1 MFDRNNSRRFSW
13 LALLLTLA
21 LFGNLTVASA
31 QQATFTTGT
40 VYSSTGSGFFVI
52 AGGIGV
58 VPSAGGAV
66 SNTFSVT
73 GFTPQIAWSPN
84 LTTAYVTTNGGGNQV
99 LKLTPDGTVTTFATL
114 PFSAFA
120 IGTHPDGRVLVARL
134 NGNNVFDISA
144 GGAGPFPLYTTTPVF
159 EDDDDQNYA
168 MLRTSAGRLLLSGSY
183 PKIYDITDPANVTVA
198 ADTSGLPGSQH
209 HFKDMAEG
217 PSGEI
222 YAWADSG
229 RALIKVAGG
238 VPSIFATLP
247 FLETSGS
254 VAYGYGKLLVG
265 GAMFSGLRTRTI
277 YDISAGGSFP
287 TPPAPFAT
295 HGDGATSQLLL
306 DTVPA
311 LYPPGPQAQL
321 AALIAQIQAMA
332 TAGML
337 TPNQGNALV
346 NKLEHVL
353 DKLDKGNTTAACGQ
367 LGAFTNQVNAFIN
380 NGSLTPAQGQALI
393 NAVTAVQTNLGC

>member
-1 MFDRNNSRRFSW
+1 MSYRNNPRRFSL

-21 LFGNLTVASA
+21 LFGNLSVTSA

-40 VYSSTGSGFFVI
+40 VYSSTGTGFFVI
-52 AGGIGV
+52 VGGIGV

-66 SNTFSVT
+66 SNTFSVPA
-73 GFTPQIAWSPN
+73 FTPQIAWSPN
-84 LTTAYVTTNGGGNQV
+84 LTSAYVTTNGGGGSV

-120 IGTHPDGRVLVARL
+120 VGTHPDGRVLVAGL
-134 NGNNVFDISA
+134 NGNNVYDISA
-144 GGAGPFPLYTTTPVF
+144 GGAGPFPLYATIPVF
-159 EDDDDQNYA
+159 DDEGDQNYA

-183 PKIYDITDPANVTVA
+183 PQIYDITDPANVTVA
-198 ADTSGLPGSQH
+198 ADASGLPGDLSN
-209 HFKDMAEG
+209 FKDLAEG

-222 YAWADSG
+222 YAWADEG
-229 RALIKVAGG
+229 RAVIKVTGG

-247 FLETSGS
+247 FHSSSGS

-265 GAMFSGLRTRTI
+265 GRISSSPFTRVI
-277 YDISAGGSFP
+277 YDISAGGNFP
-287 TPPAPFAT
+287 TAPAPFAT
-295 HGDGATSQLLL
+295 HGNGTLSQLLL

-311 LYPPGPQAQL
+311 LYPSSPQSQL
-321 AALIAQIQAMA
+321 AALIAQVQALA
-332 TAGML
+332 TAGVL

-346 NKLEHVL
+346 NKLEHTI
-353 DKLDKGNTTAACGQ
+353 DKLDKEQTTAACGQ
-367 LGAFTNQVNAFIN
+367 LGSFVNQVNAFVN

-393 NAVTAVQTNLGC
+393 NAATAVQTSLGC